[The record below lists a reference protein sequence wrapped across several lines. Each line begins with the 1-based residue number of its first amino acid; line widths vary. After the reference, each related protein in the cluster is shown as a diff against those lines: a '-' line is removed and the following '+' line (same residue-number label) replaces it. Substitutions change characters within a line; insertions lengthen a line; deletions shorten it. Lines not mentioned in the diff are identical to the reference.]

1 MEDFNSVSYDIKFTY
16 EFDKE
21 NMPFLDLEV
30 ISSNDKLMT
39 SLYSKPTDCHR
50 YLSTRSNLEHTK
62 QSIIYSPTL
71 RVKRVCS
78 KLKSWFHKRGY
89 TQKIIDTERKKVL
102 GDSNRKVNNK
112 TEKEIHGYL

>member
-39 SLYSKPTDCHR
+39 SLYSKPTDCH
-50 YLSTRSNLEHTK
+50 
-62 QSIIYSPTL
+62 
-71 RVKRVCS
+71 
-78 KLKSWFHKRGY
+78 
-89 TQKIIDTERKKVL
+89 
-102 GDSNRKVNNK
+102 
-112 TEKEIHGYL
+112 